1 MNLNSG
7 ATKPKINTKLQAY
20 VLVERASVRQN
31 SPNVFPRNCPG
42 TDCGFPKYNRMLK
55 IRMSIQGDLTIFLL
69 SGRIEG
75 ECISQ
80 LEKLISAEK
89 GRVAL
94 DLGEVTIAGL
104 AGVRF
109 LARGEQNGIKIQNC
123 PAFI

>member
-1 MNLNSG
+1 
-7 ATKPKINTKLQAY
+7 
-20 VLVERASVRQN
+20 
-31 SPNVFPRNCPG
+31 
-42 TDCGFPKYNRMLK
+42 MLK

-109 LARGEQNGIKIQNC
+109 LARCEQTGIKLQNC
-123 PAFI
+123 PAYIREWISREHGAS

>member
-1 MNLNSG
+1 
-7 ATKPKINTKLQAY
+7 
-20 VLVERASVRQN
+20 
-31 SPNVFPRNCPG
+31 
-42 TDCGFPKYNRMLK
+42 MLK

-80 LEKLISAEK
+80 LENLISAEK
-89 GRVAL
+89 RRVAL

-109 LARGEQNGIKIQNC
+109 LARCEQTGIKIQNC
-123 PAFI
+123 PAYIREWISREHGAS